1 MPSSTSQG
9 IQITADRR
17 SGWLM
22 RCVCEAAV
30 LAAMATWV
38 AVAQQAP
45 KSTPDQQS
53 VNSDANRNPDK
64 KAPIENRQQVLTTA
78 APDQQGVDSDANR
91 TPDNSV
97 AMNAQPAPLKPAVDS
112 AHPESSKAA
121 YDSEQLLQ
129 LATDLKKE
137 VDKTNKDTLSV
148 DVIRKAEM
156 IQKLARGVKE
166 KIKAQDGAS

>member
-9 IQITADRR
+9 IQITAGRR
-17 SGWLM
+17 WGRIL

-30 LAAMATWV
+30 LAAMATCV
-38 AVAQQAP
+38 AAAQQAP
-45 KSTPDQQS
+45 QSTPDQRS
-53 VNSDANRNPDK
+53 VNPDANRVPDK
-64 KAPIENRQQVLTTA
+64 KAPIENQQQVSTTA
-78 APDQQGVDSDANR
+78 APDLQGVDLDANP
-91 TPDNSV
+91 TPEKSV
-97 AMNAQPAPLKPAVDS
+97 AMNAQPAPPKPAVDS
-112 AHPESSKAA
+112 EHPESSKAA
-121 YDSEQLLQ
+121 YDSAQLLQ

-137 VDKTNKDTLSV
+137 VDKTTKDTLSV